1 MGFVSVLSFA
11 HQLIS
16 QRAQAGDIV
25 IDATMGNGVDTLYL
39 AKLVGKRGHVYGF
52 DIQPEA
58 LSNTEMRLR
67 SDSQDEAAVEH
78 VQLHLMSHAQMEHV
92 IAERHFE
99 KVAAV
104 TFNLGYLPGADPG
117 TITRQES
124 TIPALESALRLL
136 RKGGI
141 VTIVLY
147 SGHDGGQQETDAV
160 ESWASQLPLASY
172 QVLRY
177 QIANQSK
184 QAPYLL
190 AVEKR

>member
-16 QRAQAGDIV
+16 QRTQPGDTV
-25 IDATMGNGVDTLYL
+25 VDATLGNGVDALFL
-39 AKLVGKRGHVYGF
+39 AKLVGGRGSVYGF
-52 DIQPEA
+52 DIQQQA
-58 LSNTEMRLR
+58 LEQTEMRLR
-67 SDSQDEAAVEH
+67 KELPDASSFVHMSLCSHE
-78 VQLHLMSHAQMEHV
+78 LMETV
-92 IAERHFE
+92 VPTDRHGR
-99 KVAAV
+99 VAAV
-104 TFNLGYLPGADPG
+104 TFNLGYLPGADTQ

-124 TIPALESALRLL
+124 TLPALNAALRLL
-136 RKGGI
+136 RKGGV

-147 SGHDGGQQETDAV
+147 SGHEGGSQEAAAV
-160 ESWASQLPLASY
+160 EDWARELPLAAY

-177 QIANQSK
+177 QFANASG

>member
-16 QRAQAGDIV
+16 VRTQPGDTV
-25 IDATMGNGVDTLYL
+25 VDATLGNGVDALFL
-39 AKLVGKRGHVYGF
+39 AKLVGSRGHVYGF
-52 DIQPEA
+52 DIQQHA
-58 LSNTEMRLR
+58 LDQTEMRLR
-67 SDSQDEAAVEH
+67 KELPDASSFVRMSLCSHEH
-78 VQLHLMSHAQMEHV
+78 METV
-92 IAERHFE
+92 VPAERHGR
-99 KVAAV
+99 VAAV
-104 TFNLGYLPGADPG
+104 TFNLGYLPGADQQ
-117 TITRQES
+117 TITKQES
-124 TIPALESALRLL
+124 TLPALEAALRLL

-147 SGHDGGQQETDAV
+147 SGHDGGSQEAAAV
-160 ESWASQLPLASY
+160 EDWARDLPLAAF

-177 QIANQSK
+177 QIANASR